1 MRRYFEGL
9 ERCAYEDRPWALAR
23 IKLLANVLR
32 HVPWVADRVAN
43 LGKHGFDGWLSTS
56 MASPTL
62 ALHDRQIIDV
72 VLAAAEDAL
81 ANQLGRP
88 LAALERLET
97 YPDPHD
103 SRVHGDGAPGLWLGP
118 LPPQSGRRKRT
129 RQRID

>member
-1 MRRYFEGL
+1 MGGGRGGRTWESGATRRYVGRL
-9 ERCAYEDRPWALAR
+9 ERCSYEDRPWAQAR

-72 VLAAAEDAL
+72 VLAAAEAAL

-88 LAALERLET
+88 LAAPARLDAPPHPHHRPAP
-97 YPDPHD
+97 PD
-103 SRVHGDGAPGLWLGP
+103 
-118 LPPQSGRRKRT
+118 
-129 RQRID
+129 